1 MTPKSPNR
9 HENQRRP
16 LSKKTRRLLDYY
28 ERELRLRLGARTVP
42 NYLHDVTEFLEW
54 LCERGFEL
62 TEVRPQDVETY
73 QNALLALRK
82 KDGKAYSI
90 GNQHNRLSAIKSLFR
105 FLYQRGYVLSD
116 PTTRL
121 DYHLKEVRL
130 PRAILTEKEARKLID
145 AAKDPSPRGL
155 RDRAIL
161 ELLYATGLRAT
172 ELANLEPWDVNLEE
186 RTLRISQGKGRKDR
200 NVPLTTAACEALEVY
215 LELGRPGLLRKKQA
229 PYLFLASEGGWLHR
243 AILSK
248 IVVRYARKARIRKP
262 VTAHTF
268 RHSVAT
274 HLLRARA
281 DIRHIQKLLGHESLK
296 TTERYTHVE
305 ISDLRKVIARAHPRS

>member
-1 MTPKSPNR
+1 MSAKA
-9 HENQRRP
+9 
-16 LSKKTRRLLDYY
+16 RRLLGYY
-28 ERELRLRLGARTVP
+28 EQELELRYGKRTVP
-42 NYLHDVTEFLEW
+42 NYLHDVGEFLGW
-54 LCERGFEL
+54 LSERGLEL
-62 TEVRPQDVETY
+62 TEVRSQDLETY
-73 QNALLALRK
+73 QNALLSLRR
-82 KDGKAYSI
+82 KDGKPYSI

-130 PRAILTEKEARKLID
+130 PRAILTEKEARRVLD
-145 AAKDPSPRGL
+145 AANDTSPGGL

-161 ELLYATGLRAT
+161 ELLYATGIRAT
-172 ELANLEPWDVNLEE
+172 ELANLKPWDVNLEE

-200 NVPLTTAACEALEVY
+200 NVPLTTAACEAIEAY
-215 LELGRPGLLRKKQA
+215 LELGRPQLLRSKKT
-229 PYLFLASEGGWLHR
+229 PYLLLASEGGWLHR
-243 AILSK
+243 WILWR
-248 IVVRYARKARIRKP
+248 IVTRYARKARIRKK
-262 VTAHTF
+262 VSAHTF

-274 HLLRARA
+274 HLLRGRA

-296 TTERYTHVE
+296 TTERYTHIE